1 MQQQV
6 LSPGGEIFIW
16 ERRSGIIGKDEA
28 GVYCQGA
35 TTRLSRLFVDKI
47 IKKKIFSL
55 SFSTS
60 AVSLIQ
66 DISVSRH
73 L

>member
-1 MQQQV
+1 MYMQQQV

-35 TTRLSRLFVDKI
+35 TTRLSRLFGKDEAGVY
-47 IKKKIFSL
+47 
-55 SFSTS
+55 
-60 AVSLIQ
+60 
-66 DISVSRH
+66 SRQNY
-73 L
+73 